1 MSDNTEY
8 EVQEIIDESGNVYE
22 EYAYMINNDNGT
34 YSIMLLNDRNIMNTE
49 FNNYT
54 VEEGLTL
61 MIFIL
66 LWVLSIIGFLRWAFK
81 WVKSY

>member
-8 EVQEIIDESGNVYE
+8 EVQEIEDVSGKIYE
-22 EYAYMINNDNGT
+22 EYAYIINNDNGT
-34 YSIMLLNDRNIMNTE
+34 YSMILLNDRNIMNTE

-61 MIFIL
+61 MILIL
-66 LWVLSIIGFLRWAFK
+66 LWVVFMIGFIRWAFK